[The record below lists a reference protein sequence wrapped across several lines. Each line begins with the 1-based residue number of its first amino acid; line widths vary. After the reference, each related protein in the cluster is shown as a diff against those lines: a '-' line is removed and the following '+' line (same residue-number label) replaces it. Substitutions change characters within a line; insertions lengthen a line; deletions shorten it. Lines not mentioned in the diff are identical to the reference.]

1 MTLAEE
7 RTKLNE
13 DFTSWF
19 EERTGKKPSMVD
31 YILAIKEGSKEVQ
44 DAAGRAFARTLIKS
58 DGSIDPEFG
67 KGLSPNVSMNYEP
80 DNAFFLELEDK
91 VDKYYLNQSSTY
103 KQWAEKVAPKRE
115 EYQAKMLQKKRVLAL
130 ESAYAN
136 RANSAKEMK
145 ELANKWENLERSGL
159 LSQTVNISIS
169 GKFMSQLRKDPTL
182 ERYLP
187 AKLVDNPGTKIAAP
201 FYDEVR
207 NFIQNNKEEYE
218 GFFAIPG
225 DYRKSAMNKLRTQ
238 ADLDFK
244 LRGNPEKAKQYGI
257 ALREKRMQ
265 LESARN
271 REGLQNKKQPSKEVK
286 VLGQGR

>member
-130 ESAYAN
+130 ESAYA
-136 RANSAKEMK
+136 
-145 ELANKWENLERSGL
+145 
-159 LSQTVNISIS
+159 LSLIHI
-169 GKFMSQLRKDPTL
+169 
-182 ERYLP
+182 
-187 AKLVDNPGTKIAAP
+187 
-201 FYDEVR
+201 
-207 NFIQNNKEEYE
+207 
-218 GFFAIPG
+218 
-225 DYRKSAMNKLRTQ
+225 
-238 ADLDFK
+238 
-244 LRGNPEKAKQYGI
+244 
-257 ALREKRMQ
+257 
-265 LESARN
+265 
-271 REGLQNKKQPSKEVK
+271 
-286 VLGQGR
+286 